1 MTKVAP
7 QNPKNQLSM
16 QNKFEVIDFKPQ
28 FQKIS
33 FPDQKYIINSLVK
46 IAFYEPPYLCKF
58 CL

>member
-33 FPDQKYIINSLVK
+33 FPDQKYSNLDSCDLVPLDK
-46 IAFYEPPYLCKF
+46 KYLD
-58 CL
+58 L